1 MTRPS
6 RRGGGAEG
14 MNLPRLRQ
22 GGRRVGVETFDRK
35 LHQKVQPLQR
45 FVVGHMFLRL
55 CRHQI
60 GKGQAL

>member
-1 MTRPS
+1 
-6 RRGGGAEG
+6 